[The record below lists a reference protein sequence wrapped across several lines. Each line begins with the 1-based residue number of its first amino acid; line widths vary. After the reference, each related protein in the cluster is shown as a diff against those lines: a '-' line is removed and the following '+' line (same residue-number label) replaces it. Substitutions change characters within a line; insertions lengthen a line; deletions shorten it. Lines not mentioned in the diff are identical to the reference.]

1 MLEQQRFNVTRGV
14 ELSNVVLKVAGDKS
28 SKAFAKERKH
38 NEICLSLVPGA
49 LSGVWC
55 QIREKIRHFYKK
67 FCCKFSNFKLTPTLF
82 LERNNIDIALT

>member
-28 SKAFAKERKH
+28 SKAFGKERKH
-38 NEICLSLVPGA
+38 NEICLSLVPDA

-55 QIREKIRHFYKK
+55 QM
-67 FCCKFSNFKLTPTLF
+67 
-82 LERNNIDIALT
+82 